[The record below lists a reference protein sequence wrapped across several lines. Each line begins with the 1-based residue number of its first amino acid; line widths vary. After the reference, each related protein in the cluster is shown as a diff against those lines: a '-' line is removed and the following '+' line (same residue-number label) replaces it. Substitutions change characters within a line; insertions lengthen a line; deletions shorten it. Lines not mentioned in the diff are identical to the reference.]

1 MKKAGRSSA
10 ETAAFNRR
18 LLRSMPTDAF
28 NRRLL
33 RSSHDAF
40 SRRLLKRSG
49 KHDPFARRLLR
60 SASPTSA
67 FYRRLLRSEP
77 SYSWG
82 GNSHQLQQRG
92 GADAFK
98 RRILKKSVAATA
110 QEPKAVAGAAVV
122 EKRQSLIPFP
132 RTGKRSDPEVA
143 LPVLQDMDTSL
154 QEEGL
159 EPLEEDDLVLDI
171 LDYPDNEEADGN
183 DD

>member
-1 MKKAGRSSA
+1 MP
-10 ETAAFNRR
+10 TDAFNRR

-60 SASPTSA
+60 SPSPNSA
-67 FYRRLLRSEP
+67 FNRRLLRSDP
-77 SYSWG
+77 SYIRG
-82 GNSHQLQQRG
+82 GNNHQLQQRG

-98 RRILKKSVAATA
+98 RRILKKSVVAAA
-110 QEPKAVAGAAVV
+110 VEEPMAAVGATVV

-143 LPVLQDMDTSL
+143 LPVLQDMDSL
-154 QEEGL
+154 PPEGF
-159 EPLEEDDLVLDI
+159 EPLDEEDDDLMLDI
-171 LDYPDNEEADGN
+171 MDYPGTIEADEN